1 MIFVNIHLHPLLL
14 LLILLSLLTGTFIQL
29 FIILFIVLIHELGHY
44 LAATYYKWRIDYI
57 MLWVFGGVMKTD
69 ESSHRSIKEECIVT
83 LAGPFQHIILFFVLT
98 GLSVWQLLPEPI
110 LQQAHYYN
118 GIILMFN
125 LLPIYPLDGGKFL
138 LLIQSA
144 FTPYYVAT
152 RRIFYLS
159 MLFLLLI
166 QSAFTPYYVA
176 TRRIFYLSMFLCFAL
191 MVMQL
196 MFFPFTVSAFA
207 LCLFLLLENYRA
219 LKEHYYSFI
228 RFLLSRMDPSA
239 RKRMEQKS
247 VQEDALL
254 MDVFKQFRRNR
265 MYRIRVQ
272 RKLVPS
278 SVVTEQYCLHAYF
291 TKKQITATM
300 GEVIEIK
307 ENE

>member
-69 ESSHRSIKEECIVT
+69 ESSQRSIKEECIVT

-118 GIILMFN
+118 GIILLFN
-125 LLPIYPLDGGKFL
+125 LLPIYPLDGGK
-138 LLIQSA
+138 
-144 FTPYYVAT
+144 
-152 RRIFYLS
+152 
-159 MLFLLLI
+159 LFLLI

-191 MVMQL
+191 MMMQL
-196 MFFPFTVSAFA
+196 ILFPFTVSAFA

-239 RKRMEQKS
+239 GKRMEQKS

>member
-69 ESSHRSIKEECIVT
+69 ESSHRSIKEEFIVT
-83 LAGPFQHIILFFVLT
+83 LAGPFQHIIIFLVLT

-125 LLPIYPLDGGKFL
+125 LLPIYPLDGGKL
-138 LLIQSA
+138 
-144 FTPYYVAT
+144 
-152 RRIFYLS
+152 
-159 MLFLLLI
+159 LLLI

-191 MVMQL
+191 MMMQL

>member
-69 ESSHRSIKEECIVT
+69 ESSQRSIKEECIVT

-118 GIILMFN
+118 GIILLFN
-125 LLPIYPLDGGKFL
+125 LLPIYPLDGGK
-138 LLIQSA
+138 
-144 FTPYYVAT
+144 
-152 RRIFYLS
+152 
-159 MLFLLLI
+159 LFLLI

-176 TRRIFYLSMFLCFAL
+176 TRRIFYLSMFLCLAL
-191 MVMQL
+191 MMMQL
-196 MFFPFTVSAFA
+196 ILLPFTVSAFA

-265 MYRIRVQ
+265 MYRIHVQ
-272 RKLVPS
+272 RKLVPTF
-278 SVVTEQYCLHAYF
+278 VVTEQYCLHAYF